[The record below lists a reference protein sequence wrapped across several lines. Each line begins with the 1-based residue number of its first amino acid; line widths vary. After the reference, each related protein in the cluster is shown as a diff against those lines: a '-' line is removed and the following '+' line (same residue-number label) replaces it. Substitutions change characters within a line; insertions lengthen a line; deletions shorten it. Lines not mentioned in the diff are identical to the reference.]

1 MKCTNRKI
9 SAAIAVCIFASF
21 LGGCG
26 GLKYDFAYDP
36 DYGVSSFQVT
46 NMSQELDTPSFAQN
60 LCIVSGDTSLTGS
73 SPDGEEAFMDKA
85 GAACLFDLNN
95 SGVIYSK
102 NAHERLSPAS
112 LTKVMTALVAIKNG
126 TMDQLLT
133 ATDQVR
139 ITESGAQLSG
149 LKAGDRM
156 TLDQALHILLMYS
169 ANDVAMLI
177 AENIGGSVEGFVEM
191 MNDEAVRLGA
201 TNTHF
206 ANPHGLTEENH
217 YTTAYDLYLIFN
229 EALKYE
235 DITQIL
241 HMTTYETIYTD
252 SEGNSKE
259 LSVKTTNRYLRGD
272 FSPPENITVIGGK
285 TGTTNAAGHCLILL
299 TRDTSG
305 NPYISVIL
313 RDESS
318 DDLYVDMTEL
328 LRKINAAEPPGD
340 NQ

>member
-1 MKCTNRKI
+1 MKCTSRRIN
-9 SAAIAVCIFASF
+9 AAIAVCILASF
-21 LGGCG
+21 LAGCC

-46 NMSQELDTPSFAQN
+46 NVSQELDTPSFAQN
-60 LCIVSGDTSLTGS
+60 LCIVSGDTGLVGS
-73 SPDGEEAFMDKA
+73 SLEGLSLDKA

-95 SGVIYSK
+95 SEVLYSK
-102 NAHERLSPAS
+102 NAHERLNPAS
-112 LTKVMTALVAIKNG
+112 LTKIMTALVAIENG
-126 TMDQLLT
+126 SMDQLLT

-139 ITESGAQLSG
+139 ITESGAQLCG
-149 LKAGDRM
+149 LKTGDRM

-177 AENIGGSVEGFVEM
+177 AENIGGSIEGFVEM
-191 MNDEAVRLGA
+191 MNAEAVRLGA

-235 DITQIL
+235 DMTQIM
-241 HMTTYETIYTD
+241 HMTTYDTVYTD
-252 SEGNSKE
+252 GQGNSKE

-272 FSPPENITVIGGK
+272 FSPPENVTVIGGK

-305 NPYISVIL
+305 NSYVSVIL
-313 RDESS
+313 RDENS
-318 DDLYVDMTEL
+318 DDLYTDMTGL
-328 LRKINAAEPPGD
+328 LRKINGTPPD
-340 NQ
+340 NNN